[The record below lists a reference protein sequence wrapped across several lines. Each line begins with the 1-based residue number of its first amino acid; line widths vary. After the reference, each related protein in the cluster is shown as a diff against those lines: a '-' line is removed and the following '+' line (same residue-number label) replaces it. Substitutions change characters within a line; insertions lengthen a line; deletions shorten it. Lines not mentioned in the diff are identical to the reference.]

1 MFTNSYDPADATL
14 TGDAAIHGT
23 KTLTGRDMTGDE
35 HFTFTLKGEDPA
47 TTTAMTDGTITF
59 DGQSQAEYTKSVSGA
74 DKGTPE
80 GFNFGDMVINKDGT
94 YTFNLSETGYTDG
107 GTTYAGAQL
116 DSPINGIAF
125 DRHVCT
131 VTVTVTDEG
140 GQLTGKVEYNTENG
154 GSAFTNTYTA
164 NETYG
169 TDVYLTVG
177 KTLTGRDM
185 KAREFTFEISAT
197 GENADAA
204 RAKLDE
210 ANIASTFR
218 NPQAAYD
225 GTESTWTI
233 FENLAFNQDDAGKTF
248 TYQVKEQIPAEEDR
262 AGVTYDGSV
271 YEVAIQVVDDADG
284 TMHTVT
290 TVKKGGEQVGDP
302 FDSSTGTVAPKLSFE
317 NSYHGAPVTVDP
329 EIDTRLQFNKVVT
342 GRDWLERD
350 SFEFSIKKVSFNGAT
365 DGDTLAAMPD
375 PEQATVTL
383 GGAAQAGAKA
393 DERVPFDFGSM
404 KFTEAG
410 TYVYRVDETNTGD
423 DGQGLTYDGHT
434 VDIVIEVR
442 DNDEGNLVVDAIYP
456 LDRASTTFTN
466 KYASEV
472 NYPVAAASLSVQKTL
487 KGHAME
493 EGQFEFTLTPEDEAS
508 AEKVGLLSDGT
519 VQPATGSW
527 SAAADGEA
535 AVTPINWELTFTQA
549 DSGKTYTYTFAEV
562 VPEDVPAG
570 YSYDGTTYTVAITP
584 TDNQDG
590 TMTVET
596 VVTKK
601 TAEGESTE
609 TTYTYSAND
618 AKDDIV
624 LPFVNTYG
632 TDATTGDVAAD
643 VAATK
648 TLTGRN
654 MAEGEFNFEIVT
666 RDADPDDGAEF
677 TSTTVATGTNAAAN
691 DGAAGAVTFT
701 DGDGDAM
708 TYTIAKLDQAVANG
722 YATKS
727 VGDNGN
733 ATWTL
738 NYTAQELTDSLPAKV
753 TAVEDAK
760 SFDFT
765 VTVTDDGAGELTAKV
780 NLPQGG
786 IAFKN
791 TYKPDDVTVGAG
803 GDAQITVQKTFTGR
817 ANNAWLESDSFVFT
831 IAAETNGAP
840 MPENATVE
848 VTNKDT
854 EVGGVAGAYTDIFGD
869 ITYKKADLGGE
880 MSKVFIYTIT
890 ETSPASNGSGITK
903 DTHTATVTV
912 TVTDNGKG
920 QLEAKVEYDNDDA
933 TTEADQGVTD
943 AAAFTNTYD
952 AGSGILDGSTYL
964 KASKTLT
971 GRDWQGGEQVD
982 IVLRGDKGTPA
993 PEGTPDTD
1001 DARWTYSMHVSEDG
1015 SFTFPDIKYTA
1026 ADLGGEDSAQFTYVI
1041 RELSDTH
1048 TIVDGT
1054 EADKTQIKQG
1064 MDYALDTYRVVVT
1077 VSDAHDGKLDVTAQ
1091 MFHVRDHDGD
1101 YVTGNATGKLVAD
1114 NTAAFENEFDASTE
1128 SIELTAKKVYNDP
1141 NNGKPM
1147 TDEMFSFRV
1156 TAVGDEAATAPM
1168 GGREQTDG
1176 EGNRYI
1182 DASVDAETKDAS
1194 FGTARFQFD
1203 GQNHTFYYEV
1213 TENMPAGANEGNG
1226 YKVDGVTYDPTVFT
1240 VKVEVT
1246 YDGQENASSAEMS
1259 IYKGSYDE
1267 VSVADAEALEDMK
1280 VNGITFN
1287 NSYGTGGT
1295 TVDTGNAQTTAN
1307 FTKVIDGRDWLASDS
1322 FQFTI
1327 TPNGDAPAFDG
1338 ADPDTKAKTVNVTA
1352 DNPVV
1357 DKTTGIDGT
1366 ETEVNGRS
1374 FNFGSVTFTDA
1385 DMTGATMVD
1394 GKLTKTFTYT
1404 VTEVEPADGD
1414 KIPGMTYDTIHK
1426 ATLTITVVDNGDGT
1440 MTATPQVS
1448 NDVFLNSYNTSVD
1461 GTAFGGF
1468 QITKTLTGHAM
1479 TAGQFEFTVT
1489 PVDGTGTTAADAAAK
1504 LGITDDNGTV
1514 ASPAADD
1521 GQTVTVDTFDLA
1533 DGMTFTQD
1541 DADKT
1546 FVYKVTETKKGGD
1559 GYTNDDATYRV
1570 EIAVAHDATTA
1581 TLTVTTTVYKGG
1593 EQVDQTVV
1601 TNATAERA
1609 TATVSFNNSYF
1620 ATTDPDEGGT
1630 SATVSTTKTLEG
1642 RPLEDGEFTF
1652 QVAYAG
1658 GDKAVVKDGVTNTAD
1673 GTVDFGS
1680 FDYTTETLA
1689 DMVAKDYATKSVD
1702 EKTGNATWT
1711 IQYTASEVTDG
1722 LPAEGVTASKSSFEF
1737 TVTVVDNGNGTL
1749 AATASL
1755 PEGHGFENTYSTN
1768 DGKPVSVTPTGN
1780 KVFNHADGLDPNI
1793 EALAGEYTFTLEP
1806 VTEGAPMPE
1815 GDGNVATNDEQG
1827 NVTFGAIEFTLED
1840 LNAALEAQAEGN
1852 EGVDTQELN
1861 GQPREFTF
1869 EYQVTETETNP
1880 GTIDYVTV
1888 DTEPKT
1894 IKYTVHDDGQ
1904 GTLTVTSDPANAPLF
1919 TFTNTYTVEP
1929 ELSSPTGAGQ
1939 LTITKTLIGR
1949 DMNQGEFSFKLSAVS
1964 SGWWTAATNPAAG
1977 DGEAANITF
1986 GEILFTEPGTYQ
1998 YTLQEENTNKGG
2010 VEYDTSVY
2018 TVTAEVKDT
2027 GTGELEVTW
2036 SINGTQDKT
2045 VAFENT
2051 YEAKPASMSFGA
2063 SKVLTGRDLEDGEF
2077 RFQVTDETGEA
2088 IYANGTNDAAGTVN
2102 FDPITF
2108 NQAGTYHLWISEVLP
2123 EDDDAETEGI
2133 QSENVTYDETRYEL
2147 VVTVEDN
2154 GEGRLVVTDVTAA
2167 DGSEPVPVFENV
2179 YTEPV
2184 EPVLPGGDSLEQTG
2198 DTMPLMMG
2206 AVAVAGVALVAGGLV
2221 VRRKRG
2227 E

>member
-1 MFTNSYDPADATL
+1 MDY
-14 TGDAAIHGT
+14 
-23 KTLTGRDMTGDE
+23 
-35 HFTFTLKGEDPA
+35 
-47 TTTAMTDGTITF
+47 
-59 DGQSQAEYTKSVSGA
+59 SQASYIV
-74 DKGTPE
+74 
-80 GFNFGDMVINKDGT
+80 
-94 YTFNLSETGYTDG
+94 
-107 GTTYAGAQL
+107 
-116 DSPINGIAF
+116 
-125 DRHVCT
+125 R
-131 VTVTVTDEG
+131 VT
-140 GQLTGKVEYNTENG
+140 
-154 GSAFTNTYTA
+154 
-164 NETYG
+164 
-169 TDVYLTVG
+169 
-177 KTLTGRDM
+177 
-185 KAREFTFEISAT
+185 
-197 GENADAA
+197 
-204 RAKLDE
+204 
-210 ANIASTFR
+210 
-218 NPQAAYD
+218 
-225 GTESTWTI
+225 
-233 FENLAFNQDDAGKTF
+233 
-248 TYQVKEQIPAEEDR
+248 
-262 AGVTYDGSV
+262 
-271 YEVAIQVVDDADG
+271 
-284 TMHTVT
+284 
-290 TVKKGGEQVGDP
+290 
-302 FDSSTGTVAPKLSFE
+302 
-317 NSYHGAPVTVDP
+317 
-329 EIDTRLQFNKVVT
+329 
-342 GRDWLERD
+342 
-350 SFEFSIKKVSFNGAT
+350 
-365 DGDTLAAMPD
+365 
-375 PEQATVTL
+375 
-383 GGAAQAGAKA
+383 
-393 DERVPFDFGSM
+393 
-404 KFTEAG
+404 
-410 TYVYRVDETNTGD
+410 
-423 DGQGLTYDGHT
+423 
-434 VDIVIEVR
+434 VR
-442 DNDEGNLVVDAIYP
+442 DNNQGGLTVESTMVQMLDDDGNLVND
-456 LDRASTTFTN
+456 
-466 KYASEV
+466 
-472 NYPVAAASLSVQKTL
+472 
-487 KGHAME
+487 E
-493 EGQFEFTLTPEDEAS
+493 EG
-508 AEKVGLLSDGT
+508 
-519 VQPATGSW
+519 
-527 SAAADGEA
+527 
-535 AVTPINWELTFTQA
+535 
-549 DSGKTYTYTFAEV
+549 
-562 VPEDVPAG
+562 
-570 YSYDGTTYTVAITP
+570 
-584 TDNQDG
+584 
-590 TMTVET
+590 T
-596 VVTKK
+596 VV
-601 TAEGESTE
+601 
-609 TTYTYSAND
+609 
-618 AKDDIV
+618 
-624 LPFVNTYG
+624 
-632 TDATTGDVAAD
+632 DV
-643 VAATK
+643 
-648 TLTGRN
+648 
-654 MAEGEFNFEIVT
+654 
-666 RDADPDDGAEF
+666 
-677 TSTTVATGTNAAAN
+677 
-691 DGAAGAVTFT
+691 
-701 DGDGDAM
+701 
-708 TYTIAKLDQAVANG
+708 
-722 YATKS
+722 
-727 VGDNGN
+727 
-733 ATWTL
+733 
-738 NYTAQELTDSLPAKV
+738 
-753 TAVEDAK
+753 
-760 SFDFT
+760 
-765 VTVTDDGAGELTAKV
+765 
-780 NLPQGG
+780 
-786 IAFKN
+786 
-791 TYKPDDVTVGAG
+791 
-803 GDAQITVQKTFTGR
+803 
-817 ANNAWLESDSFVFT
+817 
-831 IAAETNGAP
+831 
-840 MPENATVE
+840 
-848 VTNKDT
+848 
-854 EVGGVAGAYTDIFGD
+854 
-869 ITYKKADLGGE
+869 
-880 MSKVFIYTIT
+880 
-890 ETSPASNGSGITK
+890 
-903 DTHTATVTV
+903 
-912 TVTDNGKG
+912 
-920 QLEAKVEYDNDDA
+920 
-933 TTEADQGVTD
+933 
-943 AAAFTNTYD
+943 AAFTNRFSADTKSIPLSATKNYTD
-952 AGSGILDGSTYL
+952 A
-964 KASKTLT
+964 T
-971 GRDWQGGEQVD
+971 GGHPITSNMFTFMV
-982 IVLRGDKGTPA
+982 TPA
-993 PEGTPDTD
+993 
-1001 DARWTYSMHVSEDG
+1001 
-1015 SFTFPDIKYTA
+1015 
-1026 ADLGGEDSAQFTYVI
+1026 
-1041 RELSDTH
+1041 
-1048 TIVDGT
+1048 
-1054 EADKTQIKQG
+1054 
-1064 MDYALDTYRVVVT
+1064 
-1077 VSDAHDGKLDVTAQ
+1077 
-1091 MFHVRDHDGD
+1091 
-1101 YVTGNATGKLVAD
+1101 
-1114 NTAAFENEFDASTE
+1114 
-1128 SIELTAKKVYNDP
+1128 
-1141 NNGKPM
+1141 
-1147 TDEMFSFRV
+1147 
-1156 TAVGDEAATAPM
+1156 GDEAADAPM
-1168 GGREQTDG
+1168 DENRVADG
-1176 EGNRYI
+1176 TAGADRYI
-1182 DASVDAETKDAS
+1182 TAGVQVEAGKTPTAS

-1213 TENMPAGANEGNG
+1213 VEVLNVDGTWTPVADAITPNEDGALV
-1226 YKVDGVTYDPTVFT
+1226 KDGVTYDPTVYT

-1246 YDGQENASSAEMS
+1246 YDDQADTPTSSAEMT
-1259 IYKGSYDE
+1259 IYKGSYAE
-1267 VSVADAEALEDMK
+1267 VSAADADALDAMK
-1280 VNGITFN
+1280 VDGITFE

-1295 TVDTGNAQTTAN
+1295 TVDTGDAQTTAN

-1533 DGMTFTQD
+1533 DGMAFTQD

-1581 TLTVTTTVYKGG
+1581 ILTVTTTVYKGG

-1652 QVAYAG
+1652 QVVYAG

-1737 TVTVVDNGNGTL
+1737 TITVVDNGNGTL

-1949 DMNQGEFSFKLSAVS
+1949 DMVEGEFTFTL
-1964 SGWWTAATNPAAG
+1964 TAAADGTEYPASNAAAA
-1977 DGEAANITF
+1977 DGKPGAVTFDAITF
-1986 GEILFTEPGTYQ
+1986 DTPGTYQ
-1998 YTLQEENTNKGG
+1998 YTLAEQPGAGNVGIY
-2010 VEYDTSVY
+2010 YDADTY
-2018 TVTAEVKDT
+2018 TVTADVKDN
-2027 GTGELEVTW
+2027 GQGGLEVTW

-2077 RFQVTDETGEA
+2077 SFQVTDETGEA

>member
-1 MFTNSYDPADATL
+1 MIEGDKNFSDSTRPGVTTAAQDQFFFRITAEDGGPLPVPDASNDVVRDEGADYIVVTTLPAGMVQFGNAAFNDEMVGVTYTYTIEEVVKQDDQYVSVKEAIEPVDGAYVLNGMTYDATEWTLAVTVTADGSQLKATPSYTGGTPQDGSFVFTNSYDPADATL

-290 TVKKGGEQVGDP
+290 TVTKDGEPVGT
-302 FDSSTGTVAPKLSFE
+302 FDSSTGNVAPKLAFA

-329 EIDTRLQFNKVVT
+329 ETDTRLQFNKVVT

-350 SFEFSIKKVSFNGAT
+350 NFEFSIEKVSFNGAT
-365 DGDTLAAMPD
+365 DENALAAMPD

-393 DERVPFDFGSM
+393 DERVPFDFGQM
-404 KFTEAG
+404 EFTEAG
-410 TYVYRVDETNTGD
+410 AYVYRVDETNTGND
-423 DGQGLTYDGHT
+423 AKGLTYDEHI
-434 VDIVIEVR
+434 VDILIVIR
-442 DNDEGNLVVDAIYP
+442 DNNEGNLVVDAIYP

-487 KGHAME
+487 TGHAMA
-493 EGQFEFTLTPEDEAS
+493 EGQFEFTVTPEDEAS

-519 VQPATGSW
+519 VQSATGSW
-527 SAAADGEA
+527 GAAADGQA
-535 AVTPINWELTFTQA
+535 AVTPINWNLTFNQT
-549 DSGKTYTYTFAEV
+549 DSDKTYTYTFAEV
-562 VPEDVPAG
+562 VPEEVPAG
-570 YSYDGTTYTVAITP
+570 YSYDGTTYTVEITP

-590 TMTVET
+590 TMSVTT

-609 TTYTYSAND
+609 TYTYST
-618 AKDDIV
+618 DDPMDNIV

-632 TDATTGDVAAD
+632 T
-643 VAATK
+643 
-648 TLTGRN
+648 
-654 MAEGEFNFEIVT
+654 
-666 RDADPDDGAEF
+666 
-677 TSTTVATGTNAAAN
+677 
-691 DGAAGAVTFT
+691 
-701 DGDGDAM
+701 
-708 TYTIAKLDQAVANG
+708 
-722 YATKS
+722 
-727 VGDNGN
+727 
-733 ATWTL
+733 
-738 NYTAQELTDSLPAKV
+738 
-753 TAVEDAK
+753 
-760 SFDFT
+760 
-765 VTVTDDGAGELTAKV
+765 
-780 NLPQGG
+780 
-786 IAFKN
+786 
-791 TYKPDDVTVGAG
+791 
-803 GDAQITVQKTFTGR
+803 
-817 ANNAWLESDSFVFT
+817 
-831 IAAETNGAP
+831 
-840 MPENATVE
+840 
-848 VTNKDT
+848 
-854 EVGGVAGAYTDIFGD
+854 
-869 ITYKKADLGGE
+869 
-880 MSKVFIYTIT
+880 
-890 ETSPASNGSGITK
+890 
-903 DTHTATVTV
+903 
-912 TVTDNGKG
+912 
-920 QLEAKVEYDNDDA
+920 
-933 TTEADQGVTD
+933 
-943 AAAFTNTYD
+943 
-952 AGSGILDGSTYL
+952 
-964 KASKTLT
+964 
-971 GRDWQGGEQVD
+971 
-982 IVLRGDKGTPA
+982 
-993 PEGTPDTD
+993 
-1001 DARWTYSMHVSEDG
+1001 
-1015 SFTFPDIKYTA
+1015 
-1026 ADLGGEDSAQFTYVI
+1026 
-1041 RELSDTH
+1041 
-1048 TIVDGT
+1048 
-1054 EADKTQIKQG
+1054 
-1064 MDYALDTYRVVVT
+1064 
-1077 VSDAHDGKLDVTAQ
+1077 
-1091 MFHVRDHDGD
+1091 
-1101 YVTGNATGKLVAD
+1101 
-1114 NTAAFENEFDASTE
+1114 
-1128 SIELTAKKVYNDP
+1128 
-1141 NNGKPM
+1141 
-1147 TDEMFSFRV
+1147 
-1156 TAVGDEAATAPM
+1156 
-1168 GGREQTDG
+1168 
-1176 EGNRYI
+1176 
-1182 DASVDAETKDAS
+1182 
-1194 FGTARFQFD
+1194 
-1203 GQNHTFYYEV
+1203 
-1213 TENMPAGANEGNG
+1213 
-1226 YKVDGVTYDPTVFT
+1226 
-1240 VKVEVT
+1240 
-1246 YDGQENASSAEMS
+1246 
-1259 IYKGSYDE
+1259 
-1267 VSVADAEALEDMK
+1267 
-1280 VNGITFN
+1280 
-1287 NSYGTGGT
+1287 GGT
-1295 TVDTGNAQTTAN
+1295 TVDTQTTAN
-1307 FTKVIDGRDWLASDS
+1307 FTKVIDGRDWIDTDS

-1327 TPNGDAPAFDG
+1327 TPEGDAPAFEG
-1338 ADPDTKAKTVNVTA
+1338 ADPDTKVKTVNVTA
-1352 DNPVV
+1352 SNPEVN
-1357 DKTTGIDGT
+1357 KITGADGT
-1366 ETEVNGRS
+1366 VIEVNGRS
-1374 FNFGSVTFTDA
+1374 FNFGTVKFTDE
-1385 DMTGATMVD
+1385 DMTGATMVN
-1394 GKLTKTFTYT
+1394 GKLTKIFTYT
-1404 VTEVEPADGD
+1404 VNEVEPADGD
-1414 KIPGMTYDTIHK
+1414 KIPGMNYNTDHE

-1440 MTATPQVS
+1440 MTATPRITD
-1448 NDVFLNSYNTSVD
+1448 DVFWNLYSASVD
-1461 GTAFGGF
+1461 GAAFGGF

-1504 LGITDDNGTV
+1504 LGITDDNKKV
-1514 ASPAADD
+1514 PSIAADD
-1521 GQTVTVDTFDLA
+1521 GETVTVGTFDLA
-1533 DGMTFTQD
+1533 DDMKFTQD
-1541 DADKT
+1541 DAGKT
-1546 FVYKVTETKKGGD
+1546 FVYEVSETKKGGN

-1570 EIAVAHDATTA
+1570 EIAVEHNAATA
-1581 TLTVTTTVYKGG
+1581 TLTVTTTVYKGD
-1593 EQVDQTVV
+1593 EQVGNPVVV
-1601 TNATAERA
+1601 TNTSTERA
-1609 TATVSFNNSYF
+1609 TATVPFENSYS
-1620 ATTDPDEGGT
+1620 ASTETEGGT

-1652 QVAYAG
+1652 KVAYAG
-1658 GDKAVVKDGVTNTAD
+1658 GDKAVVKDDVTNTAD

-1689 DMVAKDYATKSVD
+1689 DMVAKDYA

-1722 LPAEGVTASKSSFEF
+1722 LADVGVTATDQTFSF
-1737 TVTVVDNGNGTL
+1737 TITVVDNGDGTL
-1749 AATASL
+1749 TATADL
-1755 PEGHGFENTYSTN
+1755 PEDHGFKNTYTST
-1768 DGKPVSVTPTGN
+1768 GEGGLPVTVTPAGT
-1780 KVFNHADGLDPNI
+1780 KVIDAEDGLTPNLD
-1793 EALAGEYTFTLEP
+1793 ELAGKFTFTLSSNDP
-1806 VTEGAPMPE
+1806 NAPMPAAGGE
-1815 GDGNVATNDEQG
+1815 VATNDAQG
-1827 NVTFGAIEFTLED
+1827 NVTFGTIEFSLD
-1840 LNAALEAQAEGN
+1840 NLNKALDAQAGTDEGI
-1852 EGVDTQELN
+1852 DTREV
-1861 GQPREFTF
+1861 GGTPREHTFT
-1869 EYQVTETETNP
+1869 YQVTES
-1880 GTIDYVTV
+1880 GGVDYVQNDETTV
-1888 DTEPKT
+1888 REFS
-1894 IKYTVHDDGQ
+1894 YTVHDDGK
-1904 GTLTVTSDPANAPLF
+1904 GNLTVTREPEAGALF
-1919 TFTNTYTVEP
+1919 SFTNTYTVEP

-2027 GTGELEVTW
+2027 GKGELEVTW
-2036 SINGTQDKT
+2036 SINGTQGKT

-2077 RFQVTDETGEA
+2077 SFQVTDETGEA
-2088 IYANGTNDAAGTVN
+2088 LYANGTNDAAGTVN

-2154 GEGRLVVTDVTAA
+2154 GTGNLQVTNVEEV
-2167 DGSEPVPVFENV
+2167 DGTPVFENV

-2206 AVAVAGVALVAGGLV
+2206 TVAVAGAALVAGGLV
-2221 VRRKRG
+2221 VRRKHG